1 MRIWLGILLGVLLT
15 GCDQTP
21 TGRQQLALVPDTLM
35 SQMGADAFEQM
46 RQQGPIA
53 TGATINRRVECVA
66 EALVAAA
73 RRRYPEAEMPDDW
86 QVVVFDRSSPNAF
99 ALPGGRI
106 GVHAGLLRVAESPSQ
121 LATVIGHEIGHVL
134 ADHGNERMTQQLG
147 IKAALLLVGLLGEGE
162 LAQEPL
168 QRALGIGARLGIA
181 LPFSRTHEEEADL
194 MGLMIMAEA
203 GFDPAQSVA
212 LWRNMAAA
220 GGDQP
225 PEFLSTHP
233 AHESRIEL
241 LQKHL
246 PEAGDI
252 RETAAPSSCA

>member
-1 MRIWLGILLGVLLT
+1 MRVWLALLLGVLLA

-21 TGRQQLALVPDTLM
+21 TGRQQLALVPEALM
-35 SQMGADAFEQM
+35 SRMGADAFEQM

-53 TGATINRRVECVA
+53 SASATHRQVECIA
-66 EALVAAA
+66 RELVAAA
-73 RRRYPEAEMPDDW
+73 RRHYPQVDMPDEW
-86 QVVVFDRSSPNAF
+86 EVAVFDRSSSNAF

-121 LATVIGHEIGHVL
+121 LAAVIGHEIGHVL

-147 IKAALLLVGLLGEGE
+147 IKSALLLVDLLGEGE

-203 GFDPAQSVA
+203 GFDPAQSVS

-220 GGDQP
+220 GGSQP

-241 LQKHL
+241 LQEHL
-246 PEAGDI
+246 PEAQGI
-252 RETAAPSSCA
+252 RETAAPSSCS